1 LPKACPTARILS
13 FGYNSSFV
21 SFFPLVGS
29 KAPVA
34 KETTVD
40 DYSSNLL
47 HELST
52 FRNSEENPTPD
63 DRPIIF
69 VAHSL
74 GGLVVANAVARQH
87 GIDTEAKKLSDSTVG
102 MLFLGTPFEGSKK
115 AEWGKLGDRFKRII
129 PGIKTEDIKNLEER
143 SAKLESI
150 NIALNKYVKE
160 RDRDRTRRP
169 LNIVCYFE
177 EHPTYEAG
185 LSIGKIVKKPSATTL
200 PAIPA
205 FSIDADHQDMCK
217 FAGDFLRGYQ
227 SVSGQLVQWVKDLK
241 KKLPAD
247 TDAANVVRL
256 PTDFH

>member
-1 LPKACPTARILS
+1 
-13 FGYNSSFV
+13 
-21 SFFPLVGS
+21 VGS

-52 FRNSEENPTPD
+52 FRNREENPTSD

-87 GIDTEAKKLSDSTVG
+87 GIDSEAKKLSDNTVG

-115 AEWGKLGDRFKRII
+115 AEWGKLGDRLKGII

-150 NIALNKYVKE
+150 NIALNGIA
-160 RDRDRTRRP
+160 
-169 LNIVCYFE
+169 IVPE
-177 EHPTYEAG
+177 G
-185 LSIGKIVKKPSATTL
+185 L
-200 PAIPA
+200 
-205 FSIDADHQDMCK
+205 
-217 FAGDFLRGYQ
+217 
-227 SVSGQLVQWVKDLK
+227 
-241 KKLPAD
+241 
-247 TDAANVVRL
+247 
-256 PTDFH
+256 